1 MDRRDFIKV
10 VSTAGSGLVLGFYL
24 PYTNKLNG
32 KPSVATLFEPNAWI
46 KVQSDNIVQ
55 IMVGKSEMGQG
66 VLTSLPMIIAEEMD
80 LDWSKVVVEKAPAN
94 RKKYGWQMTG
104 GSNSV
109 SGGYNKLRQAGATA
123 REMLVMAASEE
134 WSVPISECNTNN
146 GNVIHERTGR
156 KLSYGDLAEKAS
168 QLKVPKKPTLKNKSD
183 FSIIGQNMK
192 RTDTLSKINGTAQF
206 AMDVQLDGMVYATI
220 VHSPVFGRKLKSFN
234 KASVSDISGVIN
246 IFAIESG
253 LAIVAKNTWAALK
266 TGKQIEI
273 KWDEGEAA
281 GLDDETIRK
290 QLLDASKE
298 KGSVVR
304 KEGNVKKALQS
315 SDKIIEAIYESPLQ
329 AHATM
334 EPMNCTAYVQKD
346 KCQVW
351 AGTQDPNG
359 ARKIASKITG
369 LSKKQVE
376 VNVTFLG
383 GGFGRR
389 AFNDFV
395 TEAVEISNEI
405 KKPVKMIWTREEDM
419 QHDFYRPPSLHMMK
433 GAFDQNDNLTTWKH
447 SIVAPSILFTQ
458 LIKIPFPFKEKID
471 FITLEGAK
479 HLPYKIPNMQVDF
492 QMIKTPI
499 PLGWWRSVYNS
510 QNAFANEC
518 FMDEL
523 AEKAGK
529 DSVQFRLGLL
539 PKSSRDAGVIKLVAE
554 KSGWNDFRNDPTYQG
569 ISCHKSFGTWE
580 AQVARVSVENNKVKV
595 HEVFCAVD
603 CGTVINPA
611 IVKAQISSGI
621 IYGLSATLKSKITI
635 KNGRVNQNNFDDFEV
650 IRMNEAPKIHVYMV
664 DNDKSPKGVGE
675 PGLPPIAPAVVN
687 AVYAATGKRIRTL
700 PIQLS

>member
-1 MDRRDFIKV
+1 
-10 VSTAGSGLVLGFYL
+10 
-24 PYTNKLNG
+24 
-32 KPSVATLFEPNAWI
+32 
-46 KVQSDNIVQ
+46 
-55 IMVGKSEMGQG
+55 
-66 VLTSLPMIIAEEMD
+66 
-80 LDWSKVVVEKAPAN
+80 
-94 RKKYGWQMTG
+94 
-104 GSNSV
+104 
-109 SGGYNKLRQAGATA
+109 
-123 REMLVMAASEE
+123 
-134 WSVPISECNTNN
+134 
-146 GNVIHERTGR
+146 
-156 KLSYGDLAEKAS
+156 
-168 QLKVPKKPTLKNKSD
+168 
-183 FSIIGQNMK
+183 
-192 RTDTLSKINGTAQF
+192 
-206 AMDVQLDGMVYATI
+206 
-220 VHSPVFGRKLKSFN
+220 
-234 KASVSDISGVIN
+234 
-246 IFAIESG
+246 
-253 LAIVAKNTWAALK
+253 
-266 TGKQIEI
+266 
-273 KWDEGEAA
+273 
-281 GLDDETIRK
+281 
-290 QLLDASKE
+290 
-298 KGSVVR
+298 
-304 KEGNVKKALQS
+304 
-315 SDKIIEAIYESPLQ
+315 
-329 AHATM
+329 M

-395 TEAVEISNEI
+395 SEAVEISNEI

-419 QHDFYRPPSLHMMK
+419 QHDFYRPPSLHVMK

-479 HLPYKIPNMQVDF
+479 HLPYEIPNLQVDF
-492 QMIKTPI
+492 QMTKTPI

-529 DSVQFRLGLL
+529 DPVQFRLDFL

-569 ISCHKSFGTWE
+569 ISCHKSFGTWV
-580 AQVARVSVENNKVKV
+580 AQVARVSIENNKVKV

-603 CGTVINPA
+603 CGTIINPA
-611 IVKAQISSGI
+611 IVKAQISSAI
-621 IYGLSATLKSKITI
+621 IYGLSATLKSKITL
-635 KNGRVNQNNFDDFEV
+635 KNGRVNQSNFDDFEV
-650 IRMNEAPKIHVYMV
+650 IRMDESPKIHVHLTES
-664 DNDKSPKGVGE
+664 DAPPKGVGE

-687 AVYAATGKRIRTL
+687 AVYAAKGKRIRQL
-700 PIQLS
+700 PIKI

>member
-10 VSTAGSGLVLGFYL
+10 ASTAGSGLVLGFYL
-24 PYTNKLNG
+24 PYTNKLYG

-569 ISCHKSFGTWE
+569 ISCHKSFGTWV

-675 PGLPPIAPAVVN
+675 PGVPPIAPAVVN

>member
-94 RKKYGWQMTG
+94 RKKYDWQMTG

-134 WSVPISECNTNN
+134 WSVPISECKTNN
-146 GNVIHERTGR
+146 GNVIHERTEK
-156 KLSYGDLAEKAS
+156 KLSYGNLAEKAS

-220 VHSPVFGRKLKSFN
+220 VHSPVFGGKLKSFN

-273 KWDEGEAA
+273 KWDEGEAT

-304 KEGNVKKALQS
+304 KEGNVKKGLQS

-334 EPMNCTAYVQKD
+334 EPMNCTAD
-346 KCQVW
+346 
-351 AGTQDPNG
+351 
-359 ARKIASKITG
+359 RK
-369 LSKKQVE
+369 
-376 VNVTFLG
+376 
-383 GGFGRR
+383 
-389 AFNDFV
+389 
-395 TEAVEISNEI
+395 
-405 KKPVKMIWTREEDM
+405 
-419 QHDFYRPPSLHMMK
+419 
-433 GAFDQNDNLTTWKH
+433 
-447 SIVAPSILFTQ
+447 
-458 LIKIPFPFKEKID
+458 
-471 FITLEGAK
+471 
-479 HLPYKIPNMQVDF
+479 
-492 QMIKTPI
+492 
-499 PLGWWRSVYNS
+499 SV
-510 QNAFANEC
+510 
-518 FMDEL
+518 
-523 AEKAGK
+523 
-529 DSVQFRLGLL
+529 V
-539 PKSSRDAGVIKLVAE
+539 
-554 KSGWNDFRNDPTYQG
+554 
-569 ISCHKSFGTWE
+569 
-580 AQVARVSVENNKVKV
+580 
-595 HEVFCAVD
+595 
-603 CGTVINPA
+603 
-611 IVKAQISSGI
+611 
-621 IYGLSATLKSKITI
+621 
-635 KNGRVNQNNFDDFEV
+635 
-650 IRMNEAPKIHVYMV
+650 
-664 DNDKSPKGVGE
+664 
-675 PGLPPIAPAVVN
+675 
-687 AVYAATGKRIRTL
+687 
-700 PIQLS
+700 